1 MQELYFSDSERK
13 VDTHMFLPLK
23 VPMKG
28 FIEFPIG
35 SNPAKS
41 YTDGYTKMAIIPLFF
56 LTWRQNI
63 VELVLWGGYSFI
75 FIGKAGNG
83 ANYTARSIK
92 CHAFGWNVP
101 HNWGVLASSD
111 VFL

>member
-1 MQELYFSDSERK
+1 MDVSYSRGPLRKRHKKGQELYGWLYENSDFSPD
-13 VDTHMFLPLK
+13 
-23 VPMKG
+23 
-28 FIEFPIG
+28 
-35 SNPAKS
+35 
-41 YTDGYTKMAIIPLFF
+41 FF
-56 LTWRQNI
+56 FTLRQNI

-101 HNWGVLASSD
+101 NNRGVLASSD